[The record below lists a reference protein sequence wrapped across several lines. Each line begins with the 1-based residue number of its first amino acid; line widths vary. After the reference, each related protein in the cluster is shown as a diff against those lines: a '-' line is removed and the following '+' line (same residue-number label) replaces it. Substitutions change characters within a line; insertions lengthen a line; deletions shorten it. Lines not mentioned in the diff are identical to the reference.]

1 MGKPI
6 YVVQCTSALAALHST
21 DNNADVDER
30 LPPAHSAL
38 AQFERAHWTLAGNA
52 GRKQYLIEKGAASKK
67 SSLNQLTSCE
77 WMHLHHSYLY
87 SESYSFQNMKKHF
100 KRHLTR
106 TLLYEVPLGNFLLK
120 CYLG

>member
-38 AQFERAHWTLAGNA
+38 AHFERAH
-52 GRKQYLIEKGAASKK
+52 
-67 SSLNQLTSCE
+67 
-77 WMHLHHSYLY
+77 
-87 SESYSFQNMKKHF
+87 
-100 KRHLTR
+100 
-106 TLLYEVPLGNFLLK
+106 
-120 CYLG
+120 